1 MGRGIK
7 KNKPYHARINGSL
20 LELLKEQDAE
30 EVLFSTDLKALSS
43 IELHGKAQKPIFQL
57 VESKKLH
64 WRFQALDEDDQIN
77 WIKNIRVASELKYFV
92 KQINHV
98 GKLKRRKKGKFRIAA
113 LTERYLLIFK
123 QKAVAREML
132 HFSSADIDQFVE
144 MLSKD
149 TEEVWDLSKC
159 TLAMSTENGF
169 HLRLYSGE
177 ILHGIPEDETEER
190 NWISKI
196 QTVILERLEKRAS
209 VDARTDRTV
218 SVPHA
223 HLDASS
229 MLMKENLVTSPAS
242 VGGAHSSSVF
252 GASRRHTA
260 KLERV
265 SSASRLV
272 ARDSRGSLG
281 SNASLDSP
289 KPRSQFVRRV
299 QRGDSA
305 RASAGRVKPK
315 APTTPRRFAA
325 SVDSTSIGKP
335 TIFPPMETEELTA
348 ASDLQMGEAYRKLS
362 TVHKRPS
369 VAPADEKKRP
379 SAPPGSRFS
388 KGALVDVIEEEEEE
402 ESEKTSVTSESEIT
416 AEIGSSPSVSPRLS
430 EISVDTEEKTP
441 AVEPRNEIVEQKVSE
456 AEPEKAESKKP
467 TPPVSPR
474 PSKEKADEKT
484 PVIEP
489 EKAKPVKPT
498 PPPSR
503 RLSKEKTE
511 DKTPAIE
518 PDKAKPVSPGSRRFG
533 KEKFEEKTPEIE
545 AVKVNPISLKFPA
558 RPEAPSPSEKR
569 RSAAGKLE
577 GLDEVR
583 KESLT
588 NAEPKRFAVWP
599 PPSEPDETEPPV
611 KTKVPARPEA
621 PSPSEKRRSAAGKL
635 EGMDEVR
642 KESLT
647 NAEPKR
653 FAVWPPPSEP
663 DETEPPVKTKPR
675 PPTTPRGK
683 AKKRWNTIS
692 PADVVKMS
700 KENAKNQLPPV
711 SNAIEAEKE
720 AKPKKQWPPVS
731 NVTEP
736 EKEEKPKKQ
745 WSPVANVVEPEKEE
759 KAKPLQSAR
768 EWSSNDVHAWLLS
781 LGKSVAKYADN
792 FLEEGIDGEFLLDD
806 LDEEMLE
813 EFVDRKVSRKVIWK
827 KIEQLRE
834 DSQ

>member
-599 PPSEPDETEPPV
+599 PPSEPDE
-611 KTKVPARPEA
+611 R
-621 PSPSEKRRSAAGKL
+621 
-635 EGMDEVR
+635 
-642 KESLT
+642 
-647 NAEPKR
+647 
-653 FAVWPPPSEP
+653 
-663 DETEPPVKTKPR
+663 EPPVKTKPR